1 MATRIATPKKG
12 ISFLKGELTIE
23 LFGLTAGGAGGF
35 GGEGLLAKGVGGTK
49 EGAGSAGLARAGFFG
64 ELDGTLIQGGL
75 ISELELFV

>member
-23 LFGLTAGGAGGF
+23 LFGLPAGGACGF
-35 GGEGLLAKGVGGTK
+35 GGKGLLARGVGGAK
-49 EGAGSAGLARAGFFG
+49 EGAGAADLAGAGFFE
-64 ELDGTLIQGGL
+64 ELEGTLIQGGL